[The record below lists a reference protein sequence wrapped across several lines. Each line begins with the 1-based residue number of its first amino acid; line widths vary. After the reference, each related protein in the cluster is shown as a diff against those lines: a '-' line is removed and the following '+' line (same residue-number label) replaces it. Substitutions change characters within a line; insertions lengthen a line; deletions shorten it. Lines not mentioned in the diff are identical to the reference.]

1 MDRNTKAPDF
11 PMPVVGWRTWLASPR
26 GSSCALRSPFQRATW
41 PMYEPLEARCTIPRI
56 RWPRRP
62 PHHAPQFTC
71 ECGIYAAV
79 WRSFAPQF
87 GLGIACNGLPV
98 LGEVA
103 LWGDVVEAER
113 GWRGQYAY
121 PARLFVPM
129 IDRKEDQA
137 FDIAEGLRGYGV
149 EVTVVAGTDARD
161 ILVAVEKTR
170 RAAPV
175 VSDSVPFGQDSE
187 TDD

>member
-1 MDRNTKAPDF
+1 
-11 PMPVVGWRTWLASPR
+11 
-26 GSSCALRSPFQRATW
+26 
-41 PMYEPLEARCTIPRI
+41 MYEPLEARCTIPRI

-170 RAAPV
+170 RSAPV